1 MALIVF
7 PENLSLIGPDIDFLK
22 SNKILHCL
30 IFRFSV
36 NAPTY
41 TCKHLNLVFYSD
53 FVFVLGVFYPLKYL
67 TTAPL
72 LEMDSDNFF
81 LSKFNKLFSVL
92 FATILAEQKR
102 LG

>member
-7 PENLSLIGPDIDFLK
+7 PENLSLIGPDINFLK
-22 SNKILHCL
+22 SNKVLLCMN
-30 IFRFSV
+30 FRSSV

-41 TCKHLNLVFYSD
+41 TCKHINLVFYSD
-53 FVFVLGVFYPLKYL
+53 FVFVLGVFFHLKYL

-81 LSKFNKLFSVL
+81 LSKFNDLFFSVL
-92 FATILAEQKR
+92 FATLFP
-102 LG
+102 